1 MRGYKG
7 EDLWSQLSSELWG
20 LVLTH
25 LQTLLDCNMNIFE
38 DRHQV
43 VHQNSLHAV
52 RLVCNK
58 LNLAFQEQSALFEDL
73 LLAAS
78 WRSSTFPSLMLWLQH
93 HGSLVCRLG
102 LQRGAPTDA
111 VLTGLILQKACLVN
125 INLQEFS
132 SSTLSLLSMCASIQ
146 ECKPAVW
153 TKQ

>member
-7 EDLWSQLSSELWG
+7 VDLWSQLSSELWG

-25 LQTLLDCNMNIFE
+25 LQTLLDCDMNIFE

-78 WRSSTFPSLMLWLQH
+78 WRS
-93 HGSLVCRLG
+93 
-102 LQRGAPTDA
+102 
-111 VLTGLILQKACLVN
+111 
-125 INLQEFS
+125 
-132 SSTLSLLSMCASIQ
+132 
-146 ECKPAVW
+146 
-153 TKQ
+153 